1 MLSEADRDKP
11 RTPHAG
17 DPAGIGVRARNLEVR
32 LAADE
37 SEILAAQRLR
47 YHVFYEEMSA
57 EPTAEMVAAGR
68 DFDVFD
74 PRCDHLL
81 VIDHDRTDADAVV
94 GTYRVQR
101 QEMAE
106 RHGYYSAGEYDIGAL
121 IERGRRLG
129 GLLELG
135 RSCVHPDY
143 RTNGTI
149 HLLWRCI
156 TDYVRAFRITTMFGC
171 ASLAG
176 RDPDRLA
183 LPLSYLYH
191 HHLAPPPL
199 RARALGDLHVE
210 MNRMPADAT
219 APRAALRS
227 LPPLVKAYL
236 RLGGYVGD
244 GAVVDHQFGT
254 TDIFIVVPLEEVRDR
269 YFTHYDRDGAVV
281 RQRDQLRG

>member
-1 MLSEADRDKP
+1 MPSETDRDNP
-11 RTPHAG
+11 RNPDSAEIGLRAG
-17 DPAGIGVRARNLEVR
+17 NLEVR
-32 LAADE
+32 LARDE
-37 SEILAAQRLR
+37 SELLAAQRLR

-57 EPTAEMVAAGR
+57 APTAEMAAAGR

-74 PRCDHLL
+74 ARCDHLL
-81 VIDHDRTDADAVV
+81 VIDHDRAGSGAVV

-101 QEMAE
+101 QAMAE

-156 TDYVRAFRITTMFGC
+156 ADYVRAFRITTLFGC

-176 RDPDRLA
+176 RDPGELA
-183 LPLSYLYH
+183 LPLSYLYQ

-199 RARALGDLHVE
+199 RARALPGLHVE
-210 MNRMPADAT
+210 MNLMPADAM
-219 APRAALRS
+219 APRQALRA

-236 RLGGYVGD
+236 RLGGYIGD
-244 GAVVDHQFGT
+244 GAVVDQQFGT
-254 TDIFIVVPLEEVRDR
+254 TDIFMVVPLEEVRDR
-269 YFTHYDRDGAVV
+269 YFSHYDRDGEIAQ
-281 RQRDQLRG
+281 QRDHLRA